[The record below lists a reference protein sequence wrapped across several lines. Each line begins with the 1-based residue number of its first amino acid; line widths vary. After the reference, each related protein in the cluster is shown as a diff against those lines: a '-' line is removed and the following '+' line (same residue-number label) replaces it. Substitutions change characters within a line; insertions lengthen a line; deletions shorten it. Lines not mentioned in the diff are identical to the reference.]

1 MDSVRGQD
9 EDVRPRTSKHE
20 RRDTGSPTCA
30 KGRAL
35 WSGGRHMA
43 WRESPGPFGSCLCL
57 ESGWKESEERLV
69 QAGFPKASE
78 GSGGDLGG

>member
-1 MDSVRGQD
+1 MREKGHWVSYLRQRPGPLVVRTAHGL
-9 EDVRPRTSKHE
+9 E
-20 RRDTGSPTCA
+20 
-30 KGRAL
+30 
-35 WSGGRHMA
+35 
-43 WRESPGPFGSCLCL
+43 ESPGPFGSCLCL